1 MFDGNIWLWD
11 RCWKMNIRENIGW
24 KWREEKWPCHHWP
37 DKKEKKPCLYP
48 QQTKFYFRWEGGGE
62 LWDPEQAV
70 LTALAHGISSAIIF
84 RNILHGRYNEIHIS
98 TSLLMVYWEDGNI
111 REGWKWKCAFLAY
124 CWKGGW
130 VRRGVGGGGE
140 VEEKSCKCSLKTVKF
155 VCNVIL
161 SEDFFLISKERDN
174 LQLSIKCLRGLAILL
189 GQTDSDNSHFTSLPV
204 ASP

>member
-1 MFDGNIWLWD
+1 M
-11 RCWKMNIRENIGW
+11 
-24 KWREEKWPCHHWP
+24 
-37 DKKEKKPCLYP
+37 
-48 QQTKFYFRWEGGGE
+48 
-62 LWDPEQAV
+62 
-70 LTALAHGISSAIIF
+70 
-84 RNILHGRYNEIHIS
+84 
-98 TSLLMVYWEDGNI
+98 
-111 REGWKWKCAFLAY
+111 
-124 CWKGGW
+124 
-130 VRRGVGGGGE
+130 GGGGE